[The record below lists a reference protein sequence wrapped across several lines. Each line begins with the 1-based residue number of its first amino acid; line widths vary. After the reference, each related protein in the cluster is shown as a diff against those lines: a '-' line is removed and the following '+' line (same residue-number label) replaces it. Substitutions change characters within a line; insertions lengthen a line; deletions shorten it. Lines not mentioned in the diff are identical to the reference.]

1 MDMTRTPAVRKA
13 WYAGTWYAAEPEPLR
28 STIIGAIDEAEK
40 HDGSKGSAFLAVLP
54 HAGLTYSARGIAHLL
69 LHVPASLEHVLII
82 SPSHHMIVPDDTLSF
97 GLFSGYDTPL
107 GRLGAFRTALEPLG
121 PDATLAIEREHA
133 VEMVMPFLAT
143 CRRSRGK
150 PISSHRAGFPPHL
163 DGTRAADIAPAVSS
177 PSDGRTMIIASSDFT
192 HYATASATPPSA
204 RMSMPRSLPAVRA
217 EDLRIAGL
225 LAAGEPG
232 SLHPRSHHH
241 MRGLAGATIR
251 QPGGTG
257 ARFCRETLP
266 ITTRRRMSWD
276 HARPT
281 SSPMVRYFGGDT
293 MEQQHRD
300 VLLAIARESIMETPD
315 RKTLADPRESF
326 GEGCRRSCRVRR
338 VRV

>member
-133 VEMVMPFLAT
+133 VEMVMPFLAYLQEKQ
-143 CRRSRGK
+143 GK
-150 PISSHRAGFPPHL
+150 PISVATALVSHVTSMAHAQRISHQL
-163 DGTRAADIAPAVSS
+163 S
-177 PSDGRTMIIASSDFT
+177 PLLRDGRTMIIASSDFT
-192 HYATASATPPSA
+192 HYGNRFGHTPFGA
-204 RMSMPRSLPAVRA
+204 HVDAKVLAAVRA

-232 SLHPRSHHH
+232 SLIRA
-241 MRGLAGATIR
+241 RTTICGLAGATIVSLV
-251 QPGGTG
+251 
-257 ARFCRETLP
+257 ARERGL
-266 ITTRRRMSWD
+266 SGNVAD
-276 HARPT
+276 YYT
-281 SSPMVRYFGGDT
+281 SS
-293 MEQQHRD
+293 D
-300 VLLAIARESIMETPD
+300 VLGSRASDFVAYGTILWR
-315 RKTLADPRESF
+315 
-326 GEGCRRSCRVRR
+326 
-338 VRV
+338 